1 MISNLEIQNFRGIKQ
16 LKLSELSPINLIVGT
31 NNAGK
36 TSVLEA
42 IYALLGSN
50 QDFRKLQ
57 YENSV
62 FRGGGQSI
70 LPLVLT
76 GSIPTQATISAL
88 LETFAVTRTID
99 NTGGQS
105 NLLASPAHTTDLTFV
120 PAANN
125 PDYASFRQEVDHSGL
140 ALPIST
146 AIDSNQNLLTQYSV
160 LVKQDLEEQLFSIL
174 KTFDK
179 RVQRIDSVMENAG
192 SLSLYVR
199 MEGTGKIPI
208 WLMGQGFIRLVSIY
222 CRVIASKKK
231 YILIDEIEQGMHYTN
246 MKVLWKALAV
256 LCKELDLQIFATTHS
271 TDAIQAAANMEQE
284 YQSLFKL
291 IRLETGLDHEVGK
304 AFDLAAVASAL
315 DSGFE
320 VR

>member
-1 MISNLEIQNFRGIKQ
+1 MINNLDIQNFRGIKQ
-16 LKLSELSPINLIVGT
+16 LNLPELSRINLIVGT

-42 IYALLGSN
+42 IYAQLGSS
-50 QDFRKLQ
+50 QDFHKLKH
-57 YENSV
+57 ENSV
-62 FRGGGQSI
+62 FRGGGLLT

-76 GSIPTQATISAL
+76 GSSTNQAVINAKLEHFSIARTLTTSGSRGDLQFSPISSPTSQYRGADIV
-88 LETFAVTRTID
+88 FAHQVE
-99 NTGGQS
+99 N
-105 NLLASPAHTTDLTFV
+105 
-120 PAANN
+120 
-125 PDYASFRQEVDHSGL
+125 SGM

-146 AIDSNQNLLTQYSV
+146 AIDTNQNLLMQYSE
-160 LVKQDLEEQLFSIL
+160 LVKQDLEEQLFAIL

-179 RVQRIDSVMENAG
+179 RVQRIDSVIENTG
-192 SLSLYVR
+192 SLGLYVR
-199 MEGTGKIPI
+199 MEGAGKIPI

-271 TDAIQAAANMEQE
+271 TDAIQAAANAGEAHKN
-284 YQSLFKL
+284 LFKL
-291 IRLETGLDHEVGK
+291 IRLEIGLDHEVGK
-304 AFDLAAVASAL
+304 SFELTDVANAL